1 MIKAIAIDD
10 EAPALKVI
18 ENFCDRTDTI
28 ILERTFRRP
37 AEALSYLQQS
47 PVDLLFLDIHMPSQS
62 GLQLYKTIG
71 PGTLAIFTT
80 AHSEYAV
87 EGFNL
92 NAIDYLLKPFTLERF
107 QQAVNKA
114 AEYLTFRNTHQ
125 NQGQFT
131 EALLIR
137 ADYSLIRI
145 STADILFVEAADD
158 YLKIHQDNKPPLTV
172 RMTMKSIVTM
182 LAPAEFIRIHRSYI
196 VSLRRIDNVRNKMIS
211 LGGRDL
217 PIGNNYEAAFY
228 KQFGR

>member
-28 ILERTFRRP
+28 HLERTFRKP
-37 AEALSYLQQS
+37 GEALSYLQQS
-47 PVDLLFLDIHMPSQS
+47 PVDLLFLDIQMPSQS
-62 GLQLYKTIG
+62 GLDLYRTIG
-71 PGTLAIFTT
+71 PSTLAIFTT

-114 AEYLTFRNTHQ
+114 AEYLAFRNTQ
-125 NQGQFT
+125 QSLGKFA

-145 STADILFVEAADD
+145 DTGVILFVEAADD
-158 YLKIHQDNKPPLTV
+158 YLKIHQEHKPPLTV
-172 RMTMKSIVTM
+172 RMTMKSLITM
-182 LAPAEFIRIHRSYI
+182 LPPTGFARIHRSYI
-196 VSLRRIDNVRNKMIS
+196 VALRRIENVRNKMIS
-211 LGGRDL
+211 IAGREL
-217 PIGNNYEAAFY
+217 PIGSNYEAAFY